1 MLYSFAPHPFD
12 KNKLCT
18 KNGHHK
24 CMHSMLVHTFVFL
37 IYYSVSVG
45 NSIEMTVF
53 QLSSLIVYLSQVTEV
68 VLDKSTVADTEV
80 SFRRRHFERSFDMC
94 N

>member
-12 KNKLCT
+12 KFAQ

-24 CMHSMLVHTFVFL
+24 FMHSMLVHTFVFL

-45 NSIEMTVF
+45 NSIDMTVF
-53 QLSSLIVYLSQVTEV
+53 QLSLIVYLSQATEV
-68 VLDKSTVADTEV
+68 VLDKSTVTDTEV
-80 SFRRRHFERSFDMC
+80 SFRRRHIQ
-94 N
+94 